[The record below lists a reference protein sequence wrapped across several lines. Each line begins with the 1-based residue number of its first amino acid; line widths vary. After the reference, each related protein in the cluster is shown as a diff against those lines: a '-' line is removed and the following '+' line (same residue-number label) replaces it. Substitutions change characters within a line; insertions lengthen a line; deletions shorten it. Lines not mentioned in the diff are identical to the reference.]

1 MVMDSIHHEHKP
13 GFKLV
18 NALFTHL
25 ICAFANIN
33 ASSYQLSVSS
43 SDDQH
48 FSTFTNTVKQKNP
61 SVTTLLSIGGGSAN
75 HSVIVSMVS
84 NSSHRKSFIDSS
96 IKTARLYGFQG
107 LDFSWGS
114 ANTSSDMSNMAAL
127 FQEWQAAIDSETG
140 QSKLILTAAVPYS
153 QYSESSTYPIDSLRT
168 NLNWLHVNAFDLY
181 MPKWQNFTRAHAA
194 LYDPTRNRNTDFG
207 IESWI
212 NGGLPANKLVL
223 GLPLYGYAWTLVN
236 PRDNTI
242 GAPASGP
249 AISKSGQ
256 ISYKDIRNY
265 IQSYGATLVY
275 NATFVVNYCT
285 VGTTWI
291 GFDDVEVV
299 KVKVSFAKERKL
311 LGYFVWQVPYDDNWL
326 LSQTAVD
333 VNGENGTEKK
343 GRLSLI
349 IILIPVIGILI
360 LIGALKYYIRRTK
373 NKKKDTEY
381 KAKNSK
387 SKANLMTKAG
397 DFNNNAPNLM
407 DYRFSD
413 IEVATNR
420 FSFENKL
427 GEDGRE
433 IAVKKLS
440 KTSTQGF
447 EEFKNEVMLTAKLQH
462 VNLVRVLGFCIEREE
477 RMLVYEFMPN
487 KSLDYYLYG
496 VTQGLLYLQE
506 YSRLKII
513 HRDLKA
519 SNILLDE
526 AMKPK
531 ISDFGM
537 ARIFSKDEVE
547 ANTHRIVGTYG
558 YVPPEYVKKGLY
570 SIKSDVYSFGVL
582 LLQIISGQKTAC
594 LYGLHENLSLL
605 EFAYELWIQE
615 KGMEFMDP
623 TLDDTNSSCTL
634 LRCMQ
639 IALLC
644 VQENANDRPTMLQV
658 SSMLRNETT
667 PMANPKRPAFS
678 KRTNENDELKR
689 SNVKLEICSIDDST
703 ISEVV
708 GR

>member
-1 MVMDSIHHEHKP
+1 
-13 GFKLV
+13 
-18 NALFTHL
+18 
-25 ICAFANIN
+25 
-33 ASSYQLSVSS
+33 
-43 SDDQH
+43 
-48 FSTFTNTVKQKNP
+48 
-61 SVTTLLSIGGGSAN
+61 
-75 HSVIVSMVS
+75 
-84 NSSHRKSFIDSS
+84 
-96 IKTARLYGFQG
+96 
-107 LDFSWGS
+107 
-114 ANTSSDMSNMAAL
+114 MAAL
-127 FQEWQAAIDSETG
+127 FQEWRAAIDSETG

-153 QYSESSTYPIDSLRT
+153 QYSESSTYPIESLRT
-168 NLNWLHVNAFDLY
+168 NLNWLHVNAFDFY
-181 MPKWQNFTRAHAA
+181 MPTWENFTRAHAA
-194 LYDPTRNRNTDFG
+194 LYDPTSNFNADFG

-212 NGGLPANKLVL
+212 TGGLPANKLVL

-249 AISKSGQ
+249 AISKTGVMA
-256 ISYKDIRNY
+256 YKDIRNY
-265 IQSYGATLVY
+265 IQSNGANSVY

-299 KVKVSFAKERKL
+299 RVKVSFAKERKL

-333 VNGENGTEKK
+333 VNGENGREKK

-349 IILIPVIGILI
+349 IILVPVIGVLI
-360 LIGALKYYIRRTK
+360 LIGALTCYIRRTK

-387 SKANLMTKAG
+387 SKANIMTEAG
-397 DFNNNAPNLM
+397 DFNNNAPNRM
-407 DYRFSD
+407 VYRFSD
-413 IEVATNR
+413 IEMATNR
-420 FSFENKL
+420 FSSENKL
-427 GEDGRE
+427 GEGVLSDGRE

-440 KTSTQGF
+440 RTSAQGF
-447 EEFKNEVMLTAKLQH
+447 EEFKNEVMLTAELQH
-462 VNLVRVLGFCIEREE
+462 VNLVRTAYPIKRYMLDWEKRVEIIE
-477 RMLVYEFMPN
+477 
-487 KSLDYYLYG
+487 G

-582 LLQIISGQKTAC
+582 LLQI
-594 LYGLHENLSLL
+594 
-605 EFAYELWIQE
+605 AYELWIQE

-644 VQENANDRPTMLQV
+644 VQENANDRPTMFEV

-678 KRTNENDELKR
+678 KRTNESDELRR
-689 SNVKLEICSIDDST
+689 SNLKPEICSIDDSAIT
-703 ISEVV
+703 EVV